1 MTMSLNGTHP
11 TSGSYIHA
19 WNHIIVLTGGPL
31 FTLIQAF
38 VFLYLIKKYKKKLL
52 YPFLFFPFIF
62 RMVASLF
69 SIVEPQDEAIISTL
83 INLSKWT
90 LPISITLI
98 LFYLCW
104 EGNKVLKI
112 NWKLNLTQFV
122 FSLMF
127 LVFVVI
133 IDKMIF

>member
-1 MTMSLNGTHP
+1 MTMFLNGTYP

-19 WNHIIVLTGGPL
+19 WNYIIVLTGGPL

-83 INLSKWT
+83 LNLSKWS

-104 EGNKVLKI
+104 EGNRVLKI
-112 NWKLNLTQFV
+112 NWKLNLTQFI